1 MVSALYGLS
10 LHAQDI
16 RHADFPACLIL
27 TAHLAAPGGA
37 LAEADERNTD
47 TARIQADGGVAL
59 FASRNPRD
67 YDLTPDSC
75 RAVNSAVMA
84 ARTSSRPTTP
94 KAAALWAMAPSM
106 AMAAEPKHLGQ
117 NVSWWDLAKTAKIM
131 TCRRGAAADRHSAG
145 EPSLYVAGSGT
156 GEFNSLQ
163 RPALSRALP
172 VSNRL

>member
-67 YDLTPDSC
+67 YDLTPDKLPRGQQRGYGCKNFITADNAKSGGIMGDGAIDGHGGGAQTLRSKRLLVGPRQNRQDYDLSQGC
-75 RAVNSAVMA
+75 RS
-84 ARTSSRPTTP
+84 
-94 KAAALWAMAPSM
+94 
-106 AMAAEPKHLGQ
+106 
-117 NVSWWDLAKTAKIM
+117 
-131 TCRRGAAADRHSAG
+131 
-145 EPSLYVAGSGT
+145 
-156 GEFNSLQ
+156 
-163 RPALSRALP
+163 
-172 VSNRL
+172 